1 MSLTSGLKVVG
12 NHVFFFPEG
21 VSYTIPGAGTCARES
36 KPGSGDAGWVNCG
49 IIDTAKIK
57 KNSEVVEQFAPLPG
71 ARRLYDKVDTK
82 RGLRITFTT
91 KDVTPLAVE
100 HLLGTLNLGSASTQY
115 NPLEGVTK
123 RGWLKIQQYDQS
135 DTLINTVDVYVYL
148 TIERDTEFGEKEVE
162 IEYSADVLHST
173 LNTGTL

>member
-1 MSLTSGLKVVG
+1 
-12 NHVFFFPEG
+12 
-21 VSYTIPGAGTCARES
+21 
-36 KPGSGDAGWVNCG
+36 
-49 IIDTAKIK
+49 
-57 KNSEVVEQFAPLPG
+57 
-71 ARRLYDKVDTK
+71 
-82 RGLRITFTT
+82 
-91 KDVTPLAVE
+91 VE